1 MQTIENSLLQVS
13 VDENGA
19 QMVNCV
25 SQNDKFDYLK
35 SQDGQEKVAVAFPA
49 IDQEKNW
56 ALELPWT
63 VVDKGDSRVSLT
75 LIDTEESYTLTL
87 PFGPRVRVLPFQ
99 IGLHAAPAR
108 RSKVTHWG
116 R

>member
-49 IDQEKNW
+49 IDQEK
-56 ALELPWT
+56 
-63 VVDKGDSRVSLT
+63 
-75 LIDTEESYTLTL
+75 
-87 PFGPRVRVLPFQ
+87 
-99 IGLHAAPAR
+99 IG
-108 RSKVTHWG
+108 RSNYLGQLSIREIVE
-116 R
+116 

>member
-49 IDQEKNW
+49 IDQEK
-56 ALELPWT
+56 
-63 VVDKGDSRVSLT
+63 
-75 LIDTEESYTLTL
+75 
-87 PFGPRVRVLPFQ
+87 
-99 IGLHAAPAR
+99 IG
-108 RSKVTHWG
+108 RSNCLG
-116 R
+116 RLSIREIVE